1 LRNLNLFN
9 MESMY
14 EIRMDMEEH
23 LPRLQP
29 YVGEND
35 EVKFSGWSRMAQPV
49 SNFELVEVREMR
61 LGYVLLQEWM
71 EVIPTAMGSIC
82 IRMPS
87 RCMTT

>member
-1 LRNLNLFN
+1 MFDYLLRNLNLFN

-49 SNFELVEVREMR
+49 SNFELVEVREGGR
-61 LGYVLLQEWM
+61 RDREGG
-71 EVIPTAMGSIC
+71 GSF
-82 IRMPS
+82 RKGELEG
-87 RCMTT
+87 